1 MLFISCPLATS
12 DSARPSVSHRAIPP
26 GFAEA
31 DGAALVGGDE
41 GAGSAGV
48 PVPVGVAAGEVG
60 ASLAAP
66 AASASPP
73 SGPHAVSAAAQA
85 RARAA
90 PHTPRGHPRA

>member
-1 MLFISCPLATS
+1 MATS

-26 GFAEA
+26 GFGVA
-31 DGAALVGGDE
+31 DGAALVVGGGDWVVF
-41 GAGSAGV
+41 AGV
-48 PVPVGVAAGEVG
+48 PAGVGVAVGEVGDVGEVG

-73 SGPHAVSAAAQA
+73 SGPHAESAAAQA

-90 PHTPRGHPRA
+90 PHTPRGRPRA